1 MLKQEEI
8 NLFLA
13 QTKLIQRT
21 GHIPHLALNVALYLR
36 YDDLIIVVDG
46 GRKSGISH
54 SLHNLAS
61 ILKVNCSSKKKKKKH
76 LKH

>member
-13 QTKLIQRT
+13 QTELIRRT

-36 YDDLIIVVDG
+36 FIF
-46 GRKSGISH
+46 
-54 SLHNLAS
+54 
-61 ILKVNCSSKKKKKKH
+61 KV
-76 LKH
+76 

>member
-21 GHIPHLALNVALYLR
+21 GHIPHLALNVVLYLR
-36 YDDLIIVVDG
+36 FIF
-46 GRKSGISH
+46 
-54 SLHNLAS
+54 
-61 ILKVNCSSKKKKKKH
+61 KV
-76 LKH
+76 